1 MVWRGR
7 RRWWHYVVGLTGL
20 FAVYETLKQ
29 HFFPHIT
36 LWGSHV
42 VTITVV
48 GLLATGIG
56 LCGDHLFQA
65 QLVRAQQLQAQ
76 AEEANR
82 SKSAFLS
89 RMSHELRTPLTA
101 ILGFAEVLLADP
113 GGPVEPRAQH
123 ILDAGQH
130 LLGLINEVLDI
141 GRIETGQMAV
151 QPQAVSLVAM
161 ATECRDLLAPLAAEA
176 EVSVAV
182 CATSDPEAYV
192 QADHKRLKQVL
203 VNLVSN
209 AIKYNR
215 RGGPVRLWWTV
226 RAEGRARL
234 LVTDTGEGLSAEQT
248 ARLFQPFERLGG
260 RGVEGTGLGLAL
272 SKGLVELMGGRL
284 DVASSPGQGSTFSVE
299 LPQAAAPPR
308 RVAAEAHAPEEE
320 GHSGA
325 ERTALLIE
333 DNHAIAALIAS
344 LLTQRAGVRLRTAH
358 RGAVGLE
365 LARAQRPDLVL
376 LDVHL
381 PDMDGHEVVR
391 QLQGCPETQD
401 IPVVVVSA
409 DATAEQEE
417 RLLRAGAHA
426 YLVKP
431 LDVRALLRVV
441 DSVVPGAGAKDDA
454 GSGPGG

>member
-1 MVWRGR
+1 MVWRG
-7 RRWWHYVVGLTGL
+7 RRWWHYVVALTGL

-42 VTITVV
+42 VSIAVV

-56 LCGDHLFQA
+56 LCGDRLFQA

-141 GRIETGQMAV
+141 SRIETGQMAV
-151 QPQAVSLVAM
+151 QPQAVSLAAM
-161 ATECRDLLAPLAAEA
+161 AAECRDLLAPLAAEA
-176 EVSVAV
+176 GVSVAV
-182 CATSDPEAYV
+182 CAASDVTAYV
-192 QADHKRLKQVL
+192 QADPQRLKQVL

-215 RGGPVRLWWTV
+215 RDGTVRLWWAV
-226 RAEGRARL
+226 NAEGRGRL
-234 LVTDTGEGLSAEQT
+234 LVTDTGEGLSPEQI

-260 RGVEGTGLGLAL
+260 RGVEGTGLGLVL
-272 SKGLVELMGGRL
+272 SKCLVELMGGTL
-284 DVASSPGQGSTFSVE
+284 GVESTPGDGSTFWVE
-299 LPQAAAPPR
+299 LPRAAPPPA
-308 RVAAEAHAPEEE
+308 VAEAPVEATRASPAVA
-320 GHSGA
+320 GH
-325 ERTALLIE
+325 TALLIE
-333 DNHAIAALIAS
+333 DNPAIVALLESILA
-344 LLTQRAGVRLRTAH
+344 QRRGVRLRTAY

-365 LARAQRPDLVL
+365 LARAQRPDLIL

-381 PDMDGHEVVR
+381 PDMDGDAVVR
-391 QLQGCPETQD
+391 QLQSNPETQG
-401 IPVVVVSA
+401 IPVVAVSA

-417 RLLRAGAHA
+417 RLRRAGAHA

>member
-42 VTITVV
+42 VSIAVV

-56 LCGDHLFQA
+56 LCGDRLFQA

-141 GRIETGQMAV
+141 SRIETGQMAV
-151 QPQAVSLVAM
+151 QPQAVSLAAM
-161 ATECRDLLAPLAAEA
+161 AAECRDLLAPLAAEA
-176 EVSVAV
+176 GVSVAV
-182 CATSDPEAYV
+182 CAASDVTAYV
-192 QADHKRLKQVL
+192 QADPQRLKQVL

-215 RGGPVRLWWTV
+215 RDGTVRLWWAV
-226 RAEGRARL
+226 NAEGRGRL
-234 LVTDTGEGLSAEQT
+234 LVTDTGEGLSPEQI

-260 RGVEGTGLGLAL
+260 RGVEGTGLGLVL
-272 SKGLVELMGGRL
+272 SKCLVELMGGTL
-284 DVASSPGQGSTFSVE
+284 GVESTPGDGSTFWVE
-299 LPQAAAPPR
+299 LPRAAPPPA
-308 RVAAEAHAPEEE
+308 VAEAPVEATRASPAVA
-320 GHSGA
+320 GH
-325 ERTALLIE
+325 TALLIE
-333 DNHAIAALIAS
+333 DNPAIVALLESILA
-344 LLTQRAGVRLRTAH
+344 QRRGVRLRTAY

-365 LARAQRPDLVL
+365 LARAQRPDLIL

-381 PDMDGHEVVR
+381 PDMDGDAVVR
-391 QLQGCPETQD
+391 QLQSNPETQG
-401 IPVVVVSA
+401 IPVVAVSA

>member
-7 RRWWHYVVGLTGL
+7 RRWWHYVVALTGL

-56 LCGDHLFQA
+56 LCGDRLFQA

-123 ILDAGQH
+123 ILEAGQH

-151 QPQAVSLVAM
+151 QPQAVSLAAM
-161 ATECRDLLAPLAAEA
+161 AAECRDLLAPLAAEA
-176 EVSVAV
+176 GVSVAV
-182 CATSDPEAYV
+182 CAASDVTAYV
-192 QADHKRLKQVL
+192 QADPQRLTQVL

-215 RGGPVRLWWTV
+215 RDGTVRLWWAV
-226 RAEGRARL
+226 NAEGRGRL
-234 LVTDTGEGLSAEQT
+234 LVTDTGEGLSPEQI

-260 RGVEGTGLGLAL
+260 RGVEGTGLGLVL
-272 SKGLVELMGGRL
+272 SKGLVELMGGTL
-284 DVASSPGQGSTFSVE
+284 GVESTPGDGSTCWVE
-299 LPQAAAPPR
+299 LPRAAPPPA
-308 RVAAEAHAPEEE
+308 VAEAPVEATRASPAVA
-320 GHSGA
+320 GH
-325 ERTALLIE
+325 TALLIE
-333 DNHAIAALIAS
+333 DNPAIVALLESILA
-344 LLTQRAGVRLRTAH
+344 QRAGVRLRTAY

-365 LARAQRPDLVL
+365 LARAQRPDLIL
-376 LDVHL
+376 LDVHM
-381 PDMDGHEVVR
+381 PDMDGEAVVR
-391 QLQGCPETQD
+391 PLQSNPETQG
-401 IPVVVVSA
+401 IPVVAVSA

-441 DSVVPGAGAKDDA
+441 DSVVPDAGAKDDA